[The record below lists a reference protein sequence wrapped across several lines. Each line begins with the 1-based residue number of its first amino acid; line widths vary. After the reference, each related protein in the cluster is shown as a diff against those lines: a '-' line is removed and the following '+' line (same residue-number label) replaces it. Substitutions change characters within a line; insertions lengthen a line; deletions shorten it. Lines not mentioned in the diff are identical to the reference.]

1 MKAYLR
7 LFRWPN
13 LLVIS
18 LTQVL
23 VRYAVIL
30 PALEAQEIET
40 GMPDI
45 LFLLLVMATLLI
57 TAAGYAINDYFDL
70 RVDRIN
76 KPDKI
81 VLGRYISRRKAILLH
96 SFFNLAGFLM
106 GTIVSVIIGKW
117 HLSFIFLIIPSLL
130 WLYSLRYK
138 QRFLTGNIL
147 VSFMSAFV
155 VVIVWVYEY
164 STLQITQVSPTITT
178 INIFV
183 GVYALFAFL
192 TTLAREII
200 KDIEDLKG
208 DTKTG
213 CRTLPIIMGI
223 RKSKGIVITLQI
235 IIILFLIAIQIIILR
250 FELYFLFAYI
260 LLTVLFPILFLINKI
275 INAHEKHDYNY
286 LSRFSKFTM
295 IAGVLSMP
303 VLLFYLMNGFVI
315 N

>member
-1 MKAYLR
+1 MKAYLQ

-18 LTQVL
+18 LTQIL
-23 VRYAVIL
+23 VRYTIIL
-30 PALEAQEIET
+30 PALEARNINA

-81 VLGRYISRRKAILLH
+81 ILGKYISRRKAILLH
-96 SFFNLAGFLM
+96 SFFNLAGFLT
-106 GTIVSVIIGKW
+106 GALVSVIIGKW
-117 HLSFIFLIIPSLL
+117 YLSFIFLIIPSLL

-155 VVIVWVYEY
+155 VVIVWVYEF
-164 STLQITQVSPTITT
+164 SALNITQVSPAITT

-183 GVYALFAFL
+183 GIYAFFAFL
-192 TTLAREII
+192 TTLAREIL

-223 RKSKGIVITLQI
+223 RKSKGVVISLQI
-235 IIILFLIAIQIIILR
+235 IIILFLTAIQILTLR
-250 FELYFLFAYI
+250 LELDFLFAYI
-260 LLTVLFPILFLINKI
+260 LLTVQFPVLFLINRI
-275 INAHEKHDYNY
+275 INAQDKQDYHY

-303 VLLFYLMNGFVI
+303 VLFFYLQNGFVI